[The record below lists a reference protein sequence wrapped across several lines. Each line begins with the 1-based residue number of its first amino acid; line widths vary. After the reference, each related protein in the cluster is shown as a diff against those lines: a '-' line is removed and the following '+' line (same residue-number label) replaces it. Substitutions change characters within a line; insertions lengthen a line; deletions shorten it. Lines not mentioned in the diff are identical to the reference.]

1 MCDSFC
7 FGRLLFS
14 FPWFPV
20 RLRNIRAILYLQ
32 PRSQGICSWEAK
44 TLVDAGHVTHRKLI
58 ASEGD
63 GKVSYY
69 MFPLPHFTLR
79 CKEWSFCTIIFE
91 NHIYFKILAK
101 LVSVCRF
108 KLYKHGKMQIL
119 IVTDKSGNQATKTYD
134 RMV

>member
-1 MCDSFC
+1 M
-7 FGRLLFS
+7 LKVKYILFPGGSRNIPKYFVQYNATS
-14 FPWFPV
+14 FPG
-20 RLRNIRAILYLQ
+20 YLLLGSKD
-32 PRSQGICSWEAK
+32 PGGRWSR
-44 TLVDAGHVTHRKLI
+44 DHRKLI

-69 MFPLPHFTLR
+69 MFPLPHFALR
-79 CKEWSFCTIIFE
+79 LQGVAVLYNNHIFE

-108 KLYKHGKMQIL
+108 KLYKHGKMHIL